1 MSEPVVLYVED
12 NPDNR
17 KLVKRVLMVEDFVV
31 HLAVDGPSALEFVQH
46 TTPDIILMDIN
57 LPEMD
62 GYEVTGQ
69 MRQMPHLV
77 DIPIVALTANVMKQD
92 KEKTKEAGCDGFIGK
107 PIDIDLLPQQVRNYL
122 KNRS

>member
-31 HLAVDGPSALEFVQH
+31 HLAVDGSSALEFVQH

-62 GYEVTGQ
+62 GYEVTGK